1 MILVTGVTGKVGSLV
16 LKQLA
21 ARGEKCRAMVR
32 DLKKGANL
40 KGENI
45 EVVQGDYDKMET
57 VEKALKGCEKLFLV
71 SVARATMGE
80 PEFPVITAAKKAGVK
95 HIIRVSALGA
105 HVSAES
111 HLLKWHGY
119 NDTNLRKIGVPYTIL
134 KPHYFMQNMY
144 MNVDSIKN
152 EGAFYAPMQQ
162 GKIAMIDVRDIA
174 DCAVAVILGKG
185 HNGKAYD
192 LTGDTALSFAEYA
205 EKLSSACGKEIKY
218 VDIPPAEA
226 KKAMLG
232 MGMPDFFVDGIV
244 ALYMDWAKGGGEK
257 VSEAVKT
264 LTGKDPRTFDDFAR
278 EFADAVR

>member
-1 MILVTGVTGKVGSLV
+1 MILVTGATGNVGGKV
-16 LKQLA
+16 LKLLA
-21 ARGEKCRAMVR
+21 AKGEKCRAMVR
-32 DLKKGANL
+32 DLKKAANL
-40 KGENI
+40 KGDNI
-45 EVVQGDYDKMET
+45 ELVQGDYDKLDS

-80 PEFPVITAAKKAGVK
+80 PEFAVITAAKKAGVK
-95 HIIRVSALGA
+95 HIVRISAIGA
-105 HVSAES
+105 HVSANS

-144 MNVDSIKN
+144 MNLDSIKKD
-152 EGAFYAPMQQ
+152 GAIYAPMKE
-162 GKIAMIDVRDIA
+162 GKIAAIDVRDIA
-174 DCAVAVILGKG
+174 DCAVAVLLGKG

-192 LTGDTALSFAEYA
+192 LTGPESLTFAEYA
-205 EKLSSACGKEIKY
+205 AKLSEATGKPIKY

-232 MGMPDFFVDGIV
+232 MGMPEFFADGLVSLYDDF
-244 ALYMDWAKGGGEK
+244 ANNRAEK

-264 LTGKDPRTFDDFAR
+264 LTGNEPRNFDDFAK
-278 EFADAVR
+278 EFANALR